1 MNRFRSDVAQTP
13 LAVGRTI
20 RPRHD
25 DRANDPQQLHLIADL
40 HARLMAL
47 LSRGKN
53 LHQTIAD
60 ALKLHAERPAVRGT
74 LLVRRAQNGDLSIG
88 SHTLDAA
95 KHDVHKLQ
103 AWLLPKAAESLAKG
117 RPVIAT
123 SVEDGLECIA
133 LATRSLD
140 FSAVVTV
147 VDWPTGNAQRAI
159 ELSVAQTVLSFLE
172 YAAQRQQLEESSRQ
186 TRMAAATLELV
197 QRIQDAATIDQACL
211 ITAAQLQQHLACDQI
226 FVGWVGGRGRHD
238 AAGACRVRAASK
250 LPTIDPYCET
260 TLNMNAVLDEAV
272 GRGTIG
278 SWPPLPGIRTH
289 QLLAHKQFAG
299 RDSLVISVP
308 LKDREGQIIGALAG
322 TGRRELATV
331 PEFTRFLSAIEQPVG
346 EALNVVARHQGSAT
360 GRMLRGALAKQH
372 RVKQIVALIIMLVAG
387 ILLACPWPYTIRCE
401 SVTEP
406 VERRFCVAPH
416 DGLLETTMAEPGD
429 MVSAGQCLAN
439 LDGSEI
445 LWELAGVTAEHSR
458 AEAKRDAHQAR
469 YETPQAVMA
478 DLQARALANKR
489 ELLRFRESNLQV
501 RSPIDG
507 IVLSGSL
514 DRRENYPVTK
524 GQVLYEVAPLERLR
538 VEVAIPAE
546 EITHVEVGDRVTL
559 FLEGMGSETAE
570 GTIDK
575 IRPRAE
581 VRDQRNVFVAEVIVE
596 NHDRT
601 LRPGMQGTAKVSTD
615 SKRIAWILFH
625 HAAEKARAA
634 WCF

>member
-1 MNRFRSDVAQTP
+1 MDQLRSDTAQMP
-13 LAVGRTI
+13 LAIGRSI

-25 DRANDPQQLHLIADL
+25 GGANDPHQLHRIADL
-40 HARLMAL
+40 QARLTEL
-47 LSRGKN
+47 LSRGQN
-53 LHQTIAD
+53 LHQTITA
-60 ALKLHAERPAVRGT
+60 ALSLQTERPTVRGT
-74 LLVRRAQNGDLSIG
+74 LLVRRAKNGDLSIA

-103 AWLLPKAAESLAKG
+103 AWLLPKAAESLGKG
-117 RPVIAT
+117 RPVIAS
-123 SVEDGLECIA
+123 SVEDRLECIA

-140 FSAVVTV
+140 FAAVVTV
-147 VDWPTGNAQRAI
+147 VEWPIGNAQRAI

-172 YAAQRQQLEESSRQ
+172 NAAQQQRLEESAGQ

-211 ITAAQLQQHLACDQI
+211 VTAAQLQQHLECDQV
-226 FVGWVGGRGRHD
+226 FVGLVGRRRSRD
-238 AAGACRVRAASK
+238 VAGACQVRAASK

-260 TLNMNAVLDEAV
+260 TLNMKAVLDEAV

-299 RDSLVISVP
+299 RDSLVITVP
-308 LKDREGQIIGALAG
+308 LKDREGQIIGALAA

-346 EALNVVARHQGSAT
+346 EAFSVVARHQRSAAV
-360 GRMLRGALAKQH
+360 RLLRGAVAKRH
-372 RVKQIVALIIMLVAG
+372 RLKQIVALVVMLTAG
-387 ILLACPWPYTIRCE
+387 IVLACPWPYTIRCQ

-416 DGLLETTMAEPGD
+416 DGLLETTLAEPGD
-429 MVSAGQCLAN
+429 VVRAGQCLAN

-458 AEAKRDAHQAR
+458 AEAKRDAHQAH

-478 DLQARALANKR
+478 DLQARALANKK
-489 ELLRFRESNLQV
+489 ELLRFRQSNLQV

-507 IVLSGSL
+507 IILSGSL

-538 VEVAIPAE
+538 VEVAVPAE

-559 FLEGMGSETAE
+559 FLEGMGSKTAE

-581 VRDQRNVFVAEVIVE
+581 VRDQRNVFIAEVILE
-596 NHDRT
+596 NLDRT

-634 WCF
+634 WFF

>member
-1 MNRFRSDVAQTP
+1 MNQFRSDAAQTP
-13 LAVGRTI
+13 LAIGRTI

-25 DRANDPQQLHLIADL
+25 DRANDPQPLHLIADL

-47 LSRGKN
+47 LSRGRN

-60 ALKLHAERPAVRGT
+60 VLKLHAERPAVRGT
-74 LLVRRAQNGDLSIG
+74 LLVRRTQDGDLSVG

-95 KHDVHKLQ
+95 KHDVNKLQ
-103 AWLLPKAAESLAKG
+103 AWLLPKAAESLTKG
-117 RPVIAT
+117 KPVIAS

-147 VDWPTGNAQRAI
+147 VDWPIGNAQRAI

-172 YAAQRQQLEESSRQ
+172 YAAQRQQLEESSSQ

-197 QRIQDAATIDQACL
+197 QRIQDATTLDQACL
-211 ITAAQLQQHLACDQI
+211 VTTAQLQKHLACDQV
-226 FVGWVGGRGRHD
+226 FVGLVGRRTWRETGKT
-238 AAGACRVRAASK
+238 CRVRAASK
-250 LPTIDPYCET
+250 LPTIDPYSEI
-260 TLNMNAVLDEAV
+260 TLNMKAVLDEAM

-278 SWPPLPGIRTH
+278 SWPPLPGTRTH

-299 RDSLVISVP
+299 RDSLVITVP
-308 LKDREGQIIGALAG
+308 LKNREGQIIGALGA

-331 PEFTRFLSAIEQPVG
+331 PEFKRFLSVIEQPVG
-346 EALNVVARHQGSAT
+346 EALNVVARHQGNAAS
-360 GRMLRGALAKQH
+360 RLVRGAFAKQH
-372 RVKQIVALIIMLVAG
+372 RIKQIVAFVVTLAAG
-387 ILLACPWPYTIRCE
+387 TVLACPWPYTIRCQ

-416 DGLLETTMAEPGD
+416 DGLLETTSAEPGD
-429 MVSAGQCLAN
+429 VVRAGQCLAD

-445 LWELAGVTAEHSR
+445 LWELAGVTAEHLR

-478 DLQARALANKR
+478 DLQARALANKK
-489 ELLRFRESNLQV
+489 ELLRFRESNLQI

-538 VEVAIPAE
+538 VEVAVPAE
-546 EITHVEVGDRVTL
+546 EITHVDVGDRVTL
-559 FLEGMGSETAE
+559 FLEGMGSDCEE

-581 VRDQRNVFVAEVIVE
+581 VRDQRNVFVAEVILD
-596 NHDRT
+596 NPDQT
-601 LRPGMQGTAKVSTD
+601 LRPGMQGTARVRTD

-625 HAAEKARAA
+625 HAAENARAA
-634 WCF
+634 WFF

>member
-1 MNRFRSDVAQTP
+1 MDQLRSDTAQMP
-13 LAVGRTI
+13 LAIGRSI

-25 DRANDPQQLHLIADL
+25 GGANDPHQLHPIADL
-40 HARLMAL
+40 QTRLTEL
-47 LSRGKN
+47 LSRGQN
-53 LHQTIAD
+53 LHQTIAA
-60 ALKLHAERPAVRGT
+60 ALKLQTERPAVRGV
-74 LLVRRAQNGDLSIG
+74 LLVCRAKNGDLSIA
-88 SHTLDAA
+88 SHTLHAA
-95 KHDVHKLQ
+95 KHDVHELQ

-117 RPVIAT
+117 RPVIA
-123 SVEDGLECIA
+123 SNAERRLECIA
-133 LATRSLD
+133 LATRSLE
-140 FSAVVTV
+140 FAAVVTV
-147 VDWPTGNAQRAI
+147 VQWPIGDAQRAI

-172 YAAQRQQLEESSRQ
+172 YAAQRQQLEESAGQ

-211 ITAAQLQQHLACDQI
+211 VTAAQLQQHFQCDQV
-226 FVGWVGGRGRHD
+226 FVGLVGRRGRRD

-250 LPTIDPYCET
+250 LSTIDPYCET
-260 TLNMNAVLDEAV
+260 TLNMKAVLDEAV

-299 RDSLVISVP
+299 RDSLVITVP
-308 LKDREGQIIGALAG
+308 LKDREGQIIGALAA

-346 EALNVVARHQGSAT
+346 EALSLVARHQRSAA
-360 GRMLRGALAKQH
+360 GRLLRGAFAKQH
-372 RVKQIVALIIMLVAG
+372 RLKQIVALVIMLAAG
-387 ILLACPWPYTIRCE
+387 IVLACPWPYTIRCQ

-429 MVSAGQCLAN
+429 VVRAGQCLAN

-478 DLQARALANKR
+478 DLQARALANKQ
-489 ELLRFRESNLQV
+489 ELLQFRQSNLQV

-538 VEVAIPAE
+538 VEVAVPAE
-546 EITHVEVGDRVTL
+546 EVTHVEVGDRVTL
-559 FLEGMGSETAE
+559 FLEGMGSETTE

-581 VRDQRNVFVAEVIVE
+581 VRDQRNVFIAEVILE
-596 NHDRT
+596 NRDRN

-615 SKRIAWILFH
+615 SRRIAWILFH

-634 WCF
+634 WFF